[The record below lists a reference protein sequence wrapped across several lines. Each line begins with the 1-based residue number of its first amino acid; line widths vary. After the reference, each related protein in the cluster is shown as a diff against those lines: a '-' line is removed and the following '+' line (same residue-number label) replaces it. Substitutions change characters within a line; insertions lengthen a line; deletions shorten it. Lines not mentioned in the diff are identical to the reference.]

1 MSTKINGSLIEISLE
16 GPISEKA
23 SLFDINLQAFKE
35 IKINLSKVTFINSI
49 GVKNWILWTCR
60 LPQNAK
66 LYLDECPFVIVN
78 QINIVQGF
86 IPKNAVVTSFL
97 APFLC
102 EKCSHEET
110 IKLSQNVHYFYT
122 SDQSAASVQIPENLT
137 CTKCRGTLEPDF
149 LLEKTFGFIKRTS

>member
-23 SLFDINLQAFKE
+23 SLFDINLQTFKE
-35 IKINLSKVTFINSI
+35 IKLNLSKVTFINSI

-60 LPQNAK
+60 IPQDAK

-78 QINIVQGF
+78 QINIVHGF
-86 IPKNAVVTSFL
+86 TPKNAVVTSFL

-102 EKCSHEET
+102 DSCSHEQT
-110 IKLSQNVHYFYT
+110 IKLSQNVHYVYA
-122 SDQSAASVQIPENLT
+122 SDQSDSSLKIPENL
-137 CTKCRGTLEPDF
+137 KCAKCGGTMEPDF
-149 LLEKTFGFIKRTS
+149 ILEKTFGFIKKS